1 MRIQR
6 YVALGLVSLSLAPWM
21 LSQNVRSFN
30 KVPGKIES
38 TAQRLTHALLKQG
51 FEVNRGYF
59 KVWSIEQC
67 QYTFDIVGLCF
78 GNNPAAPYITVAVP
92 PWSDEYVYPQISS
105 VLGPSQPGYDDIFRL
120 DRHEA
125 IIILAQMPPPA
136 RFFSEQS
143 WVFTRQGT
151 FDANSTTYQEI
162 ASDPAASRLVSIFFR
177 TIPGIPERV
186 LSFSSLSNP
195 VNNAVIQN
203 QSGAAFDQQRYFI
216 ITPDDFVNQA
226 VRKAFAGISV
236 ADQDIFTEP
245 IPSSEANLGLDPAA
259 DDFVTLFR
267 YAQPDDGGGLGT
279 PSAKWRKDMPMVV
292 LRVRETRHVPQ
303 PYTAPLVY
311 ENRTAED
318 ERPLA
323 SDLDS
328 LLAAVSRRWGQ
339 PCANPDCSDRA
350 TSFLDFQGSPLHAEG
365 TLCRPIGEDCL
376 GDNWDAAY
384 QVWGPPKSLDNGE
397 IYAVAGTLGTET
409 GNATYVGLS
418 INKTS
423 LFQGIKNISDKV
435 LAGTASAYAGEVS
448 NTSKFYLY
456 YFTRNCA
463 GLEALTGGNCFE
475 IDDTVIAP
483 GDQMVL
489 AVRDYL
495 RPGTERGP
503 DSSLVLLSKG
513 ILLHRP

>member
-1 MRIQR
+1 MGIQR
-6 YVALGLVSLSLAPWM
+6 YLALGLAWLCLAPWA
-21 LSQNVRSFN
+21 LAQNVMSIN
-30 KVPGKIES
+30 KVPGNVES
-38 TAQRLTHALLKQG
+38 TARRLTHALSKQG

-59 KVWSIEQC
+59 KLWDIDQC
-67 QYTFDIVGLCF
+67 QFTFDIMGLCF
-78 GNNPAAPYITVAVP
+78 GNNPAAPYITLAAP
-92 PWSDEYVYPQISS
+92 PWPDEYVYPQISS
-105 VLGPSQPGYDDIFRL
+105 VLGPSAAGYDDVFRL
-120 DRHEA
+120 DPHEA

-151 FDANSTTYQEI
+151 FDTNSDTYQEI
-162 ASDPAASRLVSIFFR
+162 ASDPAAGRLLSIFFR
-177 TIPGIPERV
+177 TVPDIPERI

-203 QSGAAFDQQRYFI
+203 QSGAAFDQRRYFI
-216 ITPDDFVNQA
+216 ITPDDFMNKA

-245 IPSSEANLGLDPAA
+245 IPSSEVNLGLDPAA
-259 DDFVTLFR
+259 DDFLTLIR
-267 YAQPDDGGGLGT
+267 YAQPNDEGGPGT
-279 PSAKWRKDMPMVV
+279 PSAKWRKDLPMVV
-292 LRVRETRHVPQ
+292 LRVRDTHHDPQ

-311 ENRTAED
+311 ETRTAFD

-323 SDLDS
+323 SDLGS

-350 TSFLDFQGSPLHAEG
+350 TSFLDFQGAPLHALG
-365 TLCRPIGEDCL
+365 TLCRQIGEDCL

-397 IYAVAGTLGTET
+397 IYVVAGTLGTET

-423 LFQGIKNISDKV
+423 QFAGVKNLSDKV
-435 LAGTASAYAGEVS
+435 LAGTASGYAGEVN
-448 NTSKFYLY
+448 NTGKFYLY
-456 YFTRNCA
+456 YFTRDCS
-463 GLEALTGGNCFE
+463 GLGDLTDGNCFQIE
-475 IDDTVIAP
+475 DTIIAP
-483 GDQMVL
+483 GDHMVL

-495 RPGTERGP
+495 RPGTQRGP
-503 DSSLVLLSKG
+503 DSSLVLLSRG
-513 ILLHRP
+513 ITLHRP